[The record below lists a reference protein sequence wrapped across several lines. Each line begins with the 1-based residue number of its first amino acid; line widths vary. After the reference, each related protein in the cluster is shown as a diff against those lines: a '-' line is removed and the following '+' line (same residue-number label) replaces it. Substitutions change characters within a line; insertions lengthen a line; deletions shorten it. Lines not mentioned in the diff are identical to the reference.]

1 MVFPAIGTFGRC
13 LLNYAERAR
22 EIIDVEIEG
31 LKKISSTLDDAFTRG
46 IELLQS
52 AIERGGK
59 IVVTG
64 VGKNLPIGQKIVA
77 TLTSTGSPAVLL
89 HPNDALHGDLGII
102 SACDVVLALSYS
114 GESDELRDL
123 LPAIKR
129 RETPI
134 VALTCSRENFLARHA
149 DCVILVAVE
158 REACPFNMAP
168 TSSTTA
174 TLAMGDALAMVLL
187 EARGFKKD
195 DYAKLHPGG
204 AIGRTLLL
212 KAADIMR
219 KDGRVASIQPG
230 KNVQEA
236 IFAMTEARSGSV
248 VIVDDER
255 RVLGIFTDGDLRR
268 HIQKPDLA
276 QTAIRELMTANP
288 ITLKQDELAVD
299 VLAIF
304 QQHNVDDLIVVDHEN
319 RLAGMIDIQDLPKFK
334 IL

>member
-1 MVFPAIGTFGRC
+1 M
-13 LLNYAERAR
+13 NYSERAR
-22 EIIDVEIEG
+22 EIIKVEIEG
-31 LKKISSTLDDAFTRG
+31 LRKVSQTLDHAFPRG
-46 IELLQS
+46 IELMQA
-52 AIERGGK
+52 AIEQGGK

-102 SACDVVLALSYS
+102 SAGDVVLALSYS

-134 VALTCSRENFLARHA
+134 VALTCSRENFLARCA
-149 DCVILVAVE
+149 DCVILVAVD

-168 TSSTTA
+168 TASTTA

-187 EARGFKKD
+187 ESRGFKKE

-204 AIGRTLLL
+204 AIGRTLLM

-219 KDGRVASIQPG
+219 KDGRVASIQPD

-248 VIVDDER
+248 VIVDDQR

-268 HIQKPDLA
+268 HIHQPDLP
-276 QTAIRELMTANP
+276 QIAIRELMTANP
-288 ITLKQDELAVD
+288 ITLRQDELAVD
-299 VLAIF
+299 VLAVF
-304 QQHNVDDLIVVDHEN
+304 QQHNVDDLIVVDHEE

>member
-1 MVFPAIGTFGRC
+1 M
-13 LLNYAERAR
+13 NYSERAR
-22 EIIDVEIEG
+22 EIIEVEIEG
-31 LKKISSTLDDAFTRG
+31 LRKVSQTLDHAFPRG
-46 IELLQS
+46 IELMQA
-52 AIERGGK
+52 AIEQGGK

-102 SACDVVLALSYS
+102 SAGDVVLALSYS

-134 VALTCSRENFLARHA
+134 VALTCSRENFLARCA
-149 DCVILVAVE
+149 DCVILVAVD

-168 TSSTTA
+168 TASTTA

-187 EARGFKKD
+187 ESRGFKKE

-204 AIGRTLLL
+204 AIGRTLLM

-219 KDGRVASIQPG
+219 KDGRVASIQPD

-248 VIVDDER
+248 VIVDDQR

-268 HIQKPDLA
+268 HIHQPDLP
-276 QTAIRELMTANP
+276 QIAIRELMTANP
-288 ITLKQDELAVD
+288 ITLRQDELAVD
-299 VLAIF
+299 VLAVF
-304 QQHNVDDLIVVDHEN
+304 QQHNVDDLIVVDHEE